1 MEFQRDLK
9 KIEMSDF
16 DIASLFLE
24 IVPKAMREIRIE
36 MRRSRD
42 TELTVPQFRILA
54 HLWRE
59 PTNLCALA
67 ESQGVS
73 GAAMSRMVD
82 WLAKHLFVEKVQDQ
96 IDRRL
101 ISVQLTAHGKKSFEM
116 NRHLTRVSFEK
127 RIQSLSMSE
136 KKKLAAGLSSIK
148 EAINRM
154 NQS

>member
-1 MEFQRDLK
+1 MELQRDLK
-9 KIEMSDF
+9 KIETSDF

-36 MRRSRD
+36 MRKSRD

-59 PTNLCALA
+59 PANLCMLA

-82 WLAKHLFVEKVQDQ
+82 WLAKNHLVEKIQDKV
-96 IDRRL
+96 DRRQIL
-101 ISVQLTAHGKKSFEM
+101 VELTAHGKKSFEM
-116 NRHLTRVSFEK
+116 NRHLTRLAFEK
-127 RIQSLSMSE
+127 RFQSLSPNE
-136 KKKLAAGLSSIK
+136 KKKLAVALNSIR
-148 EAINRM
+148 EALQKM